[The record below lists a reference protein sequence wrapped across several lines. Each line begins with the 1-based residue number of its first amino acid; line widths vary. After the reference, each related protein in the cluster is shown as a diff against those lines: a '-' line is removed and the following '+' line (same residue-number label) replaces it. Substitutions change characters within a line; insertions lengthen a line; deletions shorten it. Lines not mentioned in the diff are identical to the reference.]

1 MRSASDC
8 CKRVRVGHLGDPAE
22 TVRSP

>member
-1 MRSASDC
+1 MRSASDS
-8 CKRVRVGHLGDPAE
+8 CKRLRVGHLGDPAE